1 MAKSGQPM
9 KKRPTVADVAR
20 AAGVSMMTVSR
31 AINNKPGLSDE
42 LRQKILALVDE
53 MGYRPSQI
61 AQGLAT
67 RQTSTVGLVVPDITN
82 PFYAPIARGAED
94 VAYEYGYSVFLINTA
109 GELDREAVA
118 LDSLWRKEIDGA
130 ILCSLRMP
138 NDALESHVSRFP
150 AVVLFNRELKKPM
163 PNVVTIN
170 VNDQRGAMVAVE
182 HLVESGR
189 RQIAYLSGPSNS
201 YSSQRRLEGYR
212 QALRNANLPFD
223 PHLVEGVSLQENS
236 LQASVQAAVLALL
249 ARRPDL
255 DGIFAFNDL
264 VAISAIQVC
273 QEQGK
278 TVPQDVSI
286 IGADDIPLGTV
297 IRPQL
302 STLHV
307 SLTHIG
313 RLAMRTLLE
322 IFAGEASPGA
332 YQIEPELI
340 LRESG

>member
-1 MAKSGQPM
+1 
-9 KKRPTVADVAR
+9 
-20 AAGVSMMTVSR
+20 MMTVSR

-42 LRQKILALVDE
+42 LRQKILALADQ

-109 GELDREAVA
+109 ADLDREAVA

-138 NDALESHVSRFP
+138 LDQLEGHLTRFP
-150 AVVLFNRELKKPM
+150 AVVLFNRELKKPL
-163 PNVVTIN
+163 PNVVSIN
-170 VNDQRGAMVAVE
+170 VNDMRGAMLAVE

-189 RQIAYLSGPSNS
+189 KQIAYLSGPANS

-212 QALRNANLPFD
+212 QALKNAGLAFD
-223 PHLVEGVSLQENS
+223 PQMIEAIQLNDSLH
-236 LQASVQAAVLALL
+236 ATTQAAVRALL
-249 ARRPDL
+249 ARNPGL

-264 VAISAIQVC
+264 VAISAVHTC
-273 QEQGK
+273 QELGK
-278 TVPQDVSI
+278 AVPGDIAI
-286 IGADDIPLGTV
+286 IGADDISLATV

-307 SLTHIG
+307 SLAHIG

-322 IFAGEASPGA
+322 IFAGETSPAS

-340 LRESG
+340 LRETG